1 MKIKI
6 ENEFYSKM
14 IIVIIVLVSLSL
26 GIISGLIF
34 ISIIS

>member
-6 ENEFYSKM
+6 ENEFYSKK
-14 IIVIIVLVSLSL
+14 IIITIMLVGLCL